1 MKLDLMQEDT
11 AATKCSQICR
21 TQGGK
26 IRRHKWESIFS
37 VERFQIYVTA
47 AILVF
52 QNNETAAIVG
62 VPKIN
67 PARVKRFFY
76 VKAFFRGFQ

>member
-1 MKLDLMQEDT
+1 M
-11 AATKCSQICR
+11 
-21 TQGGK
+21 
-26 IRRHKWESIFS
+26 
-37 VERFQIYVTA
+37 
-47 AILVF
+47 VF

-76 VKAFFRGFQ
+76 VNAFFPGFQ

>member
-1 MKLDLMQEDT
+1 MKLDLMEEGI

-67 PARVKRFFY
+67 PARVKRVFY

>member
-1 MKLDLMQEDT
+1 MKLDLMEEDT

-62 VPKIN
+62 EPKIN

-76 VKAFFRGFQ
+76 AKAFFRGFQ

>member
-1 MKLDLMQEDT
+1 MTLDLMEEGI

-21 TQGGK
+21 RQGGK

-52 QNNETAAIVG
+52 QNNETAALVG

-76 VKAFFRGFQ
+76 VNAFFPGFQ

>member
-1 MKLDLMQEDT
+1 MKLDLMEEST

-21 TQGGK
+21 RQGGK
-26 IRRHKWESIFS
+26 IRRYKWESIFS

-52 QNNETAAIVG
+52 QNNETAAVVG

-67 PARVKRFFY
+67 PARVKRFSY
-76 VKAFFRGFQ
+76 VNAFFSGFQ

>member
-1 MKLDLMQEDT
+1 MKLDLMEEGT

-21 TQGGK
+21 TQG
-26 IRRHKWESIFS
+26 RHKWESIFS
-37 VERFQIYVTA
+37 AERFQIYVTE

-76 VKAFFRGFQ
+76 VKAFFRGVQ

>member
-1 MKLDLMQEDT
+1 MPNTGWKNTSPQMGVNILCGT
-11 AATKCSQICR
+11 
-21 TQGGK
+21 
-26 IRRHKWESIFS
+26 FS
-37 VERFQIYVTA
+37 NLGHG

-67 PARVKRFFY
+67 PARVKRVFY